1 VPHAYG
7 ILDVVELEPD
17 DAVDFLPNLSA
28 PTSPTASS
36 SSSSITSTSTTAT
49 TTTAAATAAAAAASA
64 SPFGP
69 LGGSPTLQLV
79 KLRNPNGHALWK
91 GPWSYDAQGGR
102 FESSDV
108 RWTRA
113 RRQRL
118 NVGEDDQGVFWMG
131 WPEFCSYFA
140 ELTVC
145 RLLDESN
152 HLEARQVVMV

>member
-1 VPHAYG
+1 MPHAYG

-17 DAVDFLPNLSA
+17 DAVDFLPPPS
-28 PTSPTASS
+28 ASS
-36 SSSSITSTSTTAT
+36 STSTA
-49 TTTAAATAAAAAASA
+49 TTAAATAAATMAATAAS

-69 LGGSPTLQLV
+69 LGGLPTLQLV

-91 GPWSYDAQGGR
+91 GPWSYDAQGGK
-102 FESSDV
+102 FQSDDV

-131 WPEFCSYFA
+131 WPEFCLYFA

-152 HLEARQVVMV
+152 HLEARQVLLVVMVVVGGHL